1 MNNPVPSPRAANTP
15 RHRLH
20 LPEEALEQLDSLI
33 AAYDRMRKG
42 WPTPLAGAD
51 ATITELKNKISDRAP
66 LWWTDL
72 VQAEMCLLDVTE
84 DSALRSRLMGWR
96 ARMHDVVGDT
106 RFAAY
111 LANAPNLATVVPFPA
126 LRADLGEVI
135 RTVYYFYTAY
145 GISARS
151 RTRASVYA
159 LRTAAY
165 IVMAEGVIA
174 FVLALLATG
183 KDAWYAIRPEKLG
196 ALEFALAASV
206 AAVLGSVVSVQRRI
220 QNPGAD
226 TDPFYRYIQ
235 TTADWVGIAVIP
247 PLFGAIFGLVMYALL
262 VSGLMLQPLVKFGTT
277 VASTGTAGV
286 TTLPTGVPT
295 GPTDIALVLLLGFL
309 AGFAEQL
316 IPDALTRLAARALSS
331 VSSTTVPPS
340 TAGIPPPPAPST
352 KKPTVTAISP
362 PSAPAGTPIGL
373 TGTGF
378 SGANLSVKF
387 GAVAGASPKADGDT
401 KLSVTSPP
409 GSGTVSVTV
418 TTDAGTSDSSNA
430 TSYTYTAGS

>member
-1 MNNPVPSPRAANTP
+1 MDSSEPRPRAATTS

-33 AAYDRMRKG
+33 AAYDRMRKA
-42 WPTPLAGAD
+42 WPSPLPGDD
-51 ATITELKNKISDRAP
+51 ATIAELKNKIREKAL

-84 DSALRSRLMGWR
+84 DSALRSRLIGWR
-96 ARMHDVVGDT
+96 ARMHDVVGDA
-106 RFAAY
+106 RFAVY
-111 LANAPNLATVVPFPA
+111 LSNAPNLTTNVPFPA
-126 LRADLGEVI
+126 LRADLGEII

-165 IVMAEGVIA
+165 IVIAEGVIA
-174 FVLALLATG
+174 LVLALLANVG
-183 KDAWYAIRPEKLG
+183 KGSWFTIPSDKIG

-220 QNPGAD
+220 QNPGTDA
-226 TDPFYRYIQ
+226 DPFYRYIQ
-235 TTADWVGIAVIP
+235 TTSDWVGIAVIP

-262 VSGLMLQPLVKFGTT
+262 VSGLMLQPLVKFGTPGANP
-277 VASTGTAGV
+277 VPNGM
-286 TTLPTGVPT
+286 PT

-316 IPDALTRLAARALSS
+316 IPDALTRLAARALNS
-331 VSSTTVPPS
+331 VSSTAVTTS
-340 TAGIPPPPAPST
+340 AAGAQPAP

-378 SGANLSVKF
+378 SGASLTVKF
-387 GAVAGASPKADGDT
+387 GAVAAASPKADGDT

-418 TTDAGTSDSSNA
+418 TTDAGTSDPSSA
-430 TSYTYTAGS
+430 TSYTYSTA